1 MRYDPLTCNKSSDS
15 WKPLPPPRLASA
27 LGYPRK
33 VRLGSLRRTGSV
45 TLVEF
50 KHQLHTA
57 YYAPGLLTRDATVFH
72 TFGNGVSYCHV
83 KHCYLTVVAC
93 YTPTSSWL
101 GYRLL
106 LLYAARLFV
115 EHCPHDGPILQCLAC
130 DVRSDGVSIPRSFR
144 QETFA
149 KSLNRSFLFGYDSGV
164 MTDGECT
171 RCKEMCPSIWRSP
184 SDLSHQSSTLQTFKL
199 SSTRTKLVQSSAR
212 SIRHFLVVQCLA
224 L

>member
-1 MRYDPLTCNKSSDS
+1 MRYAPLTCNKSSDS

-50 KHQLHTA
+50 KYQLHTA

-72 TFGNGVSYCHV
+72 IFGNGVFYCHV
-83 KHCYLTVVAC
+83 KHRYLTVVAC

-101 GYRLL
+101 EYRLL

-115 EHCPHDGPILQCLAC
+115 EHCPYDGPILQCLAC
-130 DVRSDGVSIPRSFR
+130 DVRSDGVSDPNCFVKRPFL
-144 QETFA
+144 TMCTG
-149 KSLNRSFLFGYDSGV
+149 RSFLDTTPES
-164 MTDGECT
+164 
-171 RCKEMCPSIWRSP
+171 
-184 SDLSHQSSTLQTFKL
+184 
-199 SSTRTKLVQSSAR
+199 
-212 SIRHFLVVQCLA
+212 
-224 L
+224 